1 MGGVRSVRHLLA
13 SANLPSYDTTNEN
26 RFAKNEN
33 DRNTLELKDQTA
45 TVSTQST
52 RPWRRLTLRICD
64 VTLCYKEVNI
74 FDVQRPKHGPKQ
86 NLHCEA

>member
-52 RPWRRLTLRICD
+52 RP
-64 VTLCYKEVNI
+64 
-74 FDVQRPKHGPKQ
+74 
-86 NLHCEA
+86 